1 MTFYRINNFVFQLPK
16 VSEYHVQSVLIVQ
29 SIYHGCRNLKSIL
42 VDSAK
47 VWIGVCFVKN
57 FLWISYSGIPTEKR
71 KNNYFLY
78 TFNVTYQLLWNSF
91 ILIAYC
97 TFSTGAQKCAA
108 FQALSGIT
116 TFST

>member
-47 VWIGVCFVKN
+47 V
-57 FLWISYSGIPTEKR
+57 
-71 KNNYFLY
+71 
-78 TFNVTYQLLWNSF
+78 
-91 ILIAYC
+91 
-97 TFSTGAQKCAA
+97 
-108 FQALSGIT
+108 
-116 TFST
+116 